1 MSGVQ
6 KKEIFNLE
14 KISRQF
20 TGGISI
26 EITKARIMLG
36 DKILISGPSGCGKST
51 MLGMLSLALKP
62 DRGKTFL
69 CDQIDILQK
78 WKNNKRD
85 DLAILRAS
93 LFGFI
98 PQTAGLIPFL
108 NIQENIS
115 MPQRLVGKKDQDWFF
130 YLVNRLEINQI
141 LYHKPHQVSVG
152 QRQRVAVA
160 RALINHPLIVLADE
174 PTASV
179 HPSLADGIL
188 ELLLETIEETGAALI
203 MTSHDTKRTLQYGLT
218 EVPCE
223 LDQENQITRLSY
235 EV

>member
-1 MSGVQ
+1 MSENQ
-6 KKEIFNLE
+6 TKEVFYLE

-20 TGGISI
+20 SGGITI
-26 EITKARIMLG
+26 EIATASICLG

-62 DRGKTFL
+62 DRGKIFL
-69 CDQIDILQK
+69 CDKVDVLEK
-78 WKNNKRD
+78 WKRNKRD
-85 DLAILRAS
+85 DLAMLRAA

-108 NIQENIS
+108 TIQENIL
-115 MPQRLVGKKDQDWFF
+115 MPQRLIGKKDQDWFL
-130 YLVNRLEINQI
+130 YLVHRLEINAI
-141 LYHKPHQVSVG
+141 LSHKPHQVSVG

-188 ELLLETIEETGAALI
+188 ELLIETIQETGAALI
-203 MTSHDTKRTLQYGLT
+203 MTSHDTKRTLQYGLI
-218 EVPCE
+218 EFPCE
-223 LDQENQITRLSY
+223 MDPQNQITRLY
-235 EV
+235 L

>member
-1 MSGVQ
+1 MSEAQ

-26 EITKARIMLG
+26 EITKACIRLG

-62 DRGKTFL
+62 DRGKIFL
-69 CDQIDILQK
+69 CHQIDILEK
-78 WKNNKRD
+78 WKKNKRD
-85 DLAILRAS
+85 DLAVLRAS

-108 NIQENIS
+108 NIQENIL
-115 MPQRLVGKKDQDWFF
+115 MPQRLVGKKNQDWFF

-141 LYHKPHQVSVG
+141 LSHKPHQVSVG

-223 LDQENQITRLSY
+223 LDQKNQITRLSY